1 MLKRFSV
8 GVCLSALLVSLGSA
22 VSATEGHGS
31 QPAIDFRSANMIIYK
46 WYMGPMGRMAKGEM
60 PYDQALFQKNAEALA
75 TAARLDL
82 LAGFPKGSTD
92 EDSEAKPEIW
102 DNWSEFEEKF
112 KALQMESEKLADV
125 AAKGDRAA
133 TLSQF
138 QNTGKTCGGC
148 HKKFREK

>member
-1 MLKRFSV
+1 MSKCFSV
-8 GVCLSALLVSLGSA
+8 GVALAALLVSLGSA

-31 QPAIDFRSANMIIYK
+31 QQALDFRSANMIIYK

-75 TAARLDL
+75 TATRLDL
-82 LAGFPKGSTD
+82 LAGFPKGSLD

-112 KALQMESEKLADV
+112 NTLQMESEKLAGV
-125 AAKGDRAA
+125 AAKGDRSA

-138 QNTGKTCGGC
+138 KNTGKTCGGC
-148 HKKFREK
+148 HKKYREK

>member
-1 MLKRFSV
+1 
-8 GVCLSALLVSLGSA
+8 
-22 VSATEGHGS
+22 
-31 QPAIDFRSANMIIYK
+31 
-46 WYMGPMGRMAKGEM
+46 MGRMAKGEM

-112 KALQMESEKLADV
+112 KALQMESEKLAGV

>member
-1 MLKRFSV
+1 
-8 GVCLSALLVSLGSA
+8 
-22 VSATEGHGS
+22 
-31 QPAIDFRSANMIIYK
+31 MIIYK

>member
-1 MLKRFSV
+1 MVKRISV
-8 GVCLSALLVSLGSA
+8 CVCLAALLAGIGSA
-22 VSATEGHGS
+22 VSAAESKGH
-31 QPAIDFRSANMIIYK
+31 QAALDFRSANMIIYK

-75 TAARLDL
+75 TVARLDL
-82 LAGFPKGSTD
+82 LAGFPKGSLD

-102 DNWSEFEEKF
+102 ENWSGFEEKF
-112 KALQMESEKLADV
+112 KAFQKASEKLAGV
-125 AAKGDRAA
+125 AAKGDRGA

-138 QNTGKTCGGC
+138 KNTGKTCGGC

>member
-1 MLKRFSV
+1 MVKRLSV
-8 GVCLSALLVSLGSA
+8 GVSLTALLVSLGSA
-22 VSATEGHGS
+22 VSATEGHGR
-31 QPAIDFRSANMIIYK
+31 QAALDFRSANMIIYK

-60 PYDQALFQKNAEALA
+60 PYNQALFQKNAKALA

-82 LAGFPKGSTD
+82 LAGFPKGSLD

-102 DNWSEFEEKF
+102 ENWSEFEEKF
-112 KALQMESEKLADV
+112 KAFQMESEKLAGV
-125 AAKGDRAA
+125 AARGDRAA

-138 QNTGKTCGGC
+138 KNTGKTCGGC